1 MRCAPQFDGVVSFN
15 ISGTGQAPERVF
27 SDLLESRASQFAD
40 EQNDVV
46 KSNAKMFK
54 RNWMACFSPRV
65 ATKKS
70 PACNFTNDDVK
81 SYLSQFF
88 CGEAA
93 WGNELPRRQAKKLKD
108 ATKPGNIDECKQR
121 LMERRRESALKAV
134 KAEPAKLAALHK
146 EVKDKDESTT
156 SAFFRIAN
164 AASRRQAEHAVG
176 ACSREKRRCPRVCP
190 SLEAANGE
198 GVRSNQRASESC
210 PSIARWWRGGGDE
223 NAST

>member
-156 SAFFRIAN
+156 SAFFG
-164 AASRRQAEHAVG
+164 SRMQQAEDKLNMLLELAPEKNEDAPVFARPYKLRSEKESDAINELQKAVQASQDG
-176 ACSREKRRCPRVCP
+176 E
-190 SLEAANGE
+190 SL
-198 GVRSNQRASESC
+198 
-210 PSIARWWRGGGDE
+210 
-223 NAST
+223 